1 MIQSV
6 LDNDQFACGVFID
19 LQKVFDIVDHKILL
33 SKINH
38 YGIKGIPY
46 EWFKSYLTN
55 KQRFTTVNNKE
66 SELLSIEFG
75 VPQGSILRPL
85 LFQIYINDLSKA
97 ILFSSVHHFADDTNI

>member
-46 EWFKSYLTN
+46 E
-55 KQRFTTVNNKE
+55 
-66 SELLSIEFG
+66 
-75 VPQGSILRPL
+75 
-85 LFQIYINDLSKA
+85 
-97 ILFSSVHHFADDTNI
+97 